1 MKLEPE
7 SPTPNPSSSTHHPSK
22 RLGQNF
28 LTDQRVI
35 QRIVEALAPTP
46 DETIVEIGPGRGA
59 LTSAL
64 LNKAGRLVA
73 IEFDRN
79 LIPILEESFGSKENF
94 TLVQNDALITDVCE
108 VIRPATKA
116 RVVANLP
123 YNIATA
129 ILQRLIE
136 QRRCLT
142 EMVLMLQKEV
152 VERITAGPGSGERGY
167 LSVLVQT
174 YCETEKLFNVAP
186 SSFRPAPKIWSSVI
200 RLVVRPQ
207 PAAEVQNEMLLWQVV
222 SAGFAQRRKTILN
235 NLRNAPSPLREIVKS
250 HGGASIV
257 LCQAEIDLQRRAET
271 LTIDEWAQITR
282 ALQ

>member
-1 MKLEPE
+1 MKREPD
-7 SPTPNPSSSTHHPSK
+7 PPGLRSSSFTHHPSK
-22 RLGQNF
+22 SLGQNF

-35 QRIVEALAPTP
+35 QRIVEALAPKS

-59 LTSAL
+59 LTNAL
-64 LNKAGRLVA
+64 LDKAGRLVA

-79 LIPILEESFGSKENF
+79 LIPILQESFGVKENF

-108 VIRPATKA
+108 VIRPASEA

-174 YCETEKLFNVAP
+174 YCETEKLFDVAP
-186 SSFRPAPKIWSSVI
+186 SSFRPAPKIWSSVL
-200 RLVVRPQ
+200 RLIVRPQ
-207 PAAEVQNEMLLWQVV
+207 PAADIQNEALLLQVV

-257 LCQAEIDLQRRAET
+257 LCQAEVDLQRRAET
-271 LTIDEWAQITR
+271 LTLDEWARIAR
-282 ALQ
+282 AMD